1 MYLIILFDIGVQS
14 MMPQF
19 AQTILNTGSSQVSK
33 ESVEEPVTEIDPKVV
48 AKINSQC
55 KSIILEYEQMHNL
68 DVRV

>member
-1 MYLIILFDIGVQS
+1 VYLIILFDIGVQS

-33 ESVEEPVTEIDPKVV
+33 ESIEEPVIELDPEVV